1 MRTLGPFSLI
11 IAASGACLVVLRVT
25 ETFGRGS
32 IFCHSTSCFVES
44 LLWSLPS
51 YAALLAVVI
60 TIALMAVTLVRERV
74 GPLLV
79 RTATLLVAAAG
90 AIGHVVATVV
100 TLDYAWFGAFSGE
113 LSGRPTP
120 LLPPILVTFA
130 PTLWTLSLMLTGIA
144 IALISLLLLPLRVPL
159 PLVVLG
165 WTTGVALAV
174 YVPLT
179 TLWREIW
186 MSTPA
191 LTAELLALTVWA
203 ILLGIVLRRSP
214 PARSV

>member
-1 MRTLGPFSLI
+1 MGTLGSLSLI
-11 IAASGACLVVLRVT
+11 MAASGALLVVLRVT

-32 IFCHSTSCFVES
+32 IFWHSTSCFVEGM
-44 LLWSLPS
+44 LWSLPS
-51 YAALLAVVI
+51 YAAMLAIV
-60 TIALMAVTLVRERV
+60 TTTALMAVTLVRERV
-74 GPLLV
+74 GPPPV
-79 RTATLLVAAAG
+79 RMAT
-90 AIGHVVATVV
+90 
-100 TLDYAWFGAFSGE
+100 
-113 LSGRPTP
+113 R
-120 LLPPILVTFA
+120 TFA
-130 PTLWTLSLMLTGIA
+130 PTLWTLSLMLTGVS

-203 ILLGIVLRRSP
+203 LLLGIVLRRPS
-214 PARSV
+214 AATA